1 MSPIT
6 RREFL
11 IRTGKAVAATAAV
24 TGTAAWF
31 YKRAWD
37 TKTPLTQVR
46 SFATD
51 SGSSQPVLSIARRL
65 STTGAELVQQA
76 LAGLGGMQRFVDS
89 GDVVL
94 IKPNAAFATPAVFGA
109 TTSPEVLAEV
119 ITQSFSAGAKRVI
132 VVDNPI
138 GNARSCFDLSG
149 LGQAAVRAG
158 AEIYLPSAEDFRTVS
173 FPGRVIGK
181 WDVLHKPLAMADKLI
196 GLPTL
201 KTHNRCEMSA
211 AMKNWYGFLGGR
223 RGVLHQNLHGAIA
236 DLAEL
241 FIPTL
246 VILDATRKLI
256 RNGPT
261 GGSFSD
267 VEAANTVVA
276 GTDQVAID
284 VLAAEMLNLE
294 PPQFIRTAANRG
306 LGDPNWR
313 EVPHVGNF

>member
-11 IRTGKAVAATAAV
+11 IRTGKTVAATAAV
-24 TGTAAWF
+24 TGAAAWF
-31 YKRAWD
+31 YKRTWA
-37 TKTPLTQVR
+37 KEPVLAEIR
-46 SFATD
+46 SYAVD
-51 SGSSQPVLSIARRL
+51 SGGSQPSLSIARRL
-65 STTGAELVQQA
+65 STRGAELVKQA
-76 LAGLGGMQRFVDS
+76 LAGLGGMQRFVAP

-94 IKPNAAFATPAVFGA
+94 IKPNAAFASPPVFGA
-109 TTSPEVLAEV
+109 TTSPDVLAEV
-119 ITQSFSAGAKRVI
+119 VRQSLSAGAKRVI

-138 GNARSCFDLSG
+138 GNAQSCFSLSG
-149 LGQAAVRAG
+149 IGTAATQSG
-158 AEIYLPSAEDFRTVS
+158 AELHLPSARDFRTVT
-173 FPGRVIGK
+173 FPGRIIGK
-181 WDVLHKPLAMADKLI
+181 WEVLYGPLDQADKLI

-201 KTHNRCEMSA
+201 KTHNRCEMSG

-223 RGVLHQNLHGAIA
+223 RGVLHQRLHGAIA

-241 FIPTL
+241 FTPTL

-261 GGSFSD
+261 GGSLSD

-284 VLAAEMLNLE
+284 ALAAEMLNLE
-294 PPQFIRTAANRG
+294 PPQFIRAAANRG
-306 LGDPNWR
+306 LGNPIWR
-313 EVPHVGNF
+313 ELPHVGDF

>member
-24 TGTAAWF
+24 TGTAGWF
-31 YKRAWD
+31 YKRTWP
-37 TKTPLTQVR
+37 TEPVLTGLR
-46 SFATD
+46 SYAVD
-51 SGSSQPVLSIARRL
+51 SGSSQPVLSIARKL
-65 STTGAELVQQA
+65 STNGSELVKQA
-76 LAGLGGMQRFVDS
+76 LAGLGGMQRFVS
-89 GDVVL
+89 PGDVVL
-94 IKPNAAFATPAVFGA
+94 IKPNAAFATPAIFGA
-109 TTSPEVLAEV
+109 TTSPDVLAEV
-119 ITQSFSAGAKRVI
+119 IAQSFSAGAKRVM

-138 GNARSCFDLSG
+138 GNARSCFDVSG
-149 LGQAAVRAG
+149 IGQATKQAG
-158 AEIYLPSAEDFRTVS
+158 AELCLPSTRDFRTISV
-173 FPGRVIGK
+173 PGRVIGK
-181 WDVLHKPLAMADKLI
+181 WQVLYKPLAMADKLI

-223 RGVLHQNLHGAIA
+223 RGVLHQRLYGAIA

-241 FIPTL
+241 FTPTL

-261 GGSFSD
+261 GGSLSD
-267 VEAANTVVA
+267 VEAANTIVA

-284 VLAAEMLNLE
+284 ALAAEMLNLE
-294 PPQFIRTAANRG
+294 APQFIKAAANRR
-306 LGDPNWR
+306 LGNPNWR
-313 EVPHVGNF
+313 DVTHTGNL

>member
-24 TGTAAWF
+24 TGAAVWF
-31 YKRAWD
+31 YQRTWL
-37 TKTPLTQVR
+37 TESPLAGLR
-46 SFATD
+46 SYAVE

-65 STTGAELVQQA
+65 STSGAELVKQA
-76 LAGLGGMQRFVDS
+76 LAGLGGMQRFVDP
-89 GDVVL
+89 GNVVL
-94 IKPNAAFATPAVFGA
+94 IKPNAAFASPPVFGA
-109 TTSPEVLAEV
+109 TTSPDVLAEV
-119 ITQSFSAGAKRVI
+119 IRQSFVAGAKRVI

-149 LGQAAVRAG
+149 IGRAVAQAG
-158 AEIYLPSAEDFRTVS
+158 GELYLPSARDFRTVN
-173 FPGRVIGK
+173 FPGQVIGK
-181 WDVLHKPLAMADKLI
+181 WEVLYGPLALADKLI

-201 KTHNRCEMSA
+201 KTHNRCEMSS

-223 RGVLHQNLHGAIA
+223 RGVLHQRLHGAIA

-241 FIPTL
+241 FTPTL
-246 VILDATRKLI
+246 VVLDATRKLV

-261 GGSFSD
+261 GGSLSD

-284 VLAAEMLNLE
+284 ALAAEMLNLE
-294 PPQFIRTAANRG
+294 PPQFIRAAANRG
-306 LGDPNWR
+306 LGNPLWR
-313 EVPHVGNF
+313 ELPHAGSL